1 MKFQTALIGV
11 FCFIIGLLLVSQF
24 GVTEGQSVYVSA
36 KAVDEYKTTIESE
49 KSEIENIRG
58 MISDTGAQLAKYEA
72 AQTEDD
78 FSGISDELESE
89 VQKYKMFSGYETVRG
104 PGVKV
109 TVDDGTRPLYEGE
122 DINVVLVHD
131 IDIIMIIND
140 LKRCGAE
147 AISVNGQRIADRTEI
162 SCSGY
167 TVRINGQ
174 VFARPF
180 VIRAI
185 GDGKRMSAF
194 LISSEGYGTL
204 LKNYGVQFG
213 VELMDDIVIPGYTGT
228 EKYKYMVNV
237 KEV

>member
-1 MKFQTALIGV
+1 MKAAKPLVGAFCFLIGL
-11 FCFIIGLLLVSQF
+11 FLVSQF

-36 KAVDEYKTTIESE
+36 KAVGEYSTSIESE
-49 KSEIENIRG
+49 KREIENIKDR
-58 MISDTGAQLAKYEA
+58 ISDAEEQLAKYEA
-72 AQTEDD
+72 AQGDDD
-78 FSGISDELESE
+78 FSEITDELVDEIS
-89 VQKYKMFSGYETVRG
+89 KYKMFSGYETVQG

-109 TVDDGTRPLYEGE
+109 TIDDGTRALYDGE

-131 IDIIMIIND
+131 VDIIMIIND

-147 AISVNGQRIADRTEI
+147 AISVNGQRIVDRTEI

-185 GDGKRMSAF
+185 GDGKRMSAN
-194 LISSEGYGTL
+194 LLSYEGYGTL
-204 LKNYGVQFG
+204 LKTYGVQFS
-213 VELMDDIVIPGYTGT
+213 VELAEDIVIQGYAGPAA
-228 EKYKYMVNV
+228 YKYMTNV
-237 KEV
+237 